1 MLNRIKRLLLLTED
15 DLNSP
20 SVPRL
25 RQSALRI
32 ILTSGMLLVLAI
44 ILHSSWRAYQLGFTH
59 VIIITV
65 SFYCS
70 VLLALLLSARFQ
82 LLSSIILL
90 LAVFAAGFCI
100 LFFVQERDLAKL
112 GAFFVYTTP
121 LISLMFFPRWVTF
134 SLIALNFIPFLLLL
148 SRYQPA
154 PFLSFSISLPQ
165 TYEYLHSLL
174 FLFFNLCIPL
184 ATLRIFSAFQRNAK
198 SLQQLNQQISR
209 SHQLYEEM
217 FENTSVA
224 TLLVN
229 EEGEVLKLNSKAGR
243 LLGVEQTALVHLASL
258 LVPAPEPGVSHAEP
272 FWQVQHI
279 ECQRKH
285 GAGSAVLLSHIGQT
299 ESGHLILQL
308 EDLSELRALHQRL
321 EHKEQERKI
330 WQAYD
335 LLTQLPNLLLFSR
348 MTQRQLKQAGQ
359 GILLIIRLCDV
370 KYFNQ
375 QHGYNAGDELL
386 KQFAQ
391 RTREI
396 LTSSVLLGRLRGVK
410 FIAWSPVPA
419 QAENPQAFAANL
431 LAQLPEQ
438 LVVGAQLAR
447 LSYELGVTTTTGE
460 VTGLE
465 HYIEQCESALEFAEH
480 YRQPIAFY
488 TAAAIAEREAEN
500 QLLVD
505 LKQALQQQ
513 QLKLWLQP
521 KASAQGS
528 VESFEALLRWEKQ
541 PGQFIAPD
549 RIIMLAE
556 KYGLLVQVSRFVLN
570 YALRLL
576 KRWRE
581 HGVPFPLSINLAGP
595 DIMDAVFFSELVSL
609 ATHQPWLVDK
619 LEIELTETS
628 IISQQQQMFE
638 KLTVLKKLGFRIAI
652 DDFGTGQASLSLLAK
667 LPASTLKL
675 DRSFLTG
682 FPHDRLQLK
691 VLQATIQLAKSLN
704 LKLIV
709 EGVETEVQRKFL
721 LRLGCEFMQGYLFS
735 KPNPVEYWH
744 EHRVFSPYFG
754 VKDTMQH
761 STAMS
766 TKPPLPA
773 RRLA

>member
-1 MLNRIKRLLLLTED
+1 MLDRIKRLLLLTED

-20 SVPRL
+20 SVPLL

-59 VIIITV
+59 VIIITL
-65 SFYCS
+65 SFSCL
-70 VLLALLLSARFQ
+70 VLLALILSVRFQ
-82 LLSSIILL
+82 VLSSVILL
-90 LAVFAAGFCI
+90 LTVFAAGFCI
-100 LFFVQERDLAKL
+100 LFFVQERDLARL

-134 SLIALNFIPFLLLL
+134 SVIGLNFIPFLLLV
-148 SRYQPA
+148 SRYQPE

-184 ATLRIFSAFQRNAK
+184 AILRVFSAFQRNAN
-198 SLQQLNQQISR
+198 SLKQLNQQISR

-229 EEGEVLKLNSKAGR
+229 DEGEILKLNSKACE
-243 LLGVEQTALVHLASL
+243 LLGLTQDMMGQLAKVLKPVVESEATQSA
-258 LVPAPEPGVSHAEP
+258 

-279 ECQRKH
+279 ECQRIKVED
-285 GAGSAVLLSHIGQT
+285 GAVLLSHIGET

-308 EDLSELRALHQRL
+308 EDLSELRLLHQRL
-321 EHKEQERKI
+321 EYREQERKI

-348 MTQRQLKQAGQ
+348 MTQRQLKQTEHGM
-359 GILLIIRLCDV
+359 LVIIRLCNV

-386 KQFAQ
+386 KQFAL
-391 RTREI
+391 RARENLTR
-396 LTSSVLLGRLRGVK
+396 SVILGRLRGVK
-410 FIAWSPVPA
+410 FIAWCPVPV
-419 QAENPQAFAANL
+419 QAESFQAFAANL

-438 LVVGAQLAR
+438 LAVGQQMVR
-447 LSYELGVTTTTGE
+447 LSYELGITSTIE
-460 VTGLE
+460 QELAIE

-480 YRQPIAFY
+480 YRQPISFY
-488 TAAAIAEREAEN
+488 TAAAVAEREAEN
-500 QLLVD
+500 QLLLD
-505 LKQALQQQ
+505 LKAAIQHQ
-513 QLKLWLQP
+513 QLMLWLQP
-521 KASAQGS
+521 KVTSQGR
-528 VESFEALLRWEKQ
+528 VESFEALLRWEIA
-541 PGQFIAPD
+541 PAQFVAPD
-549 RIIMLAE
+549 RIVALAE
-556 KYGLLVQVSRFVLN
+556 KYGLLVQVSRFVVNQAVRILS
-570 YALRLL
+570 
-576 KRWRE
+576 RWRE
-581 HGVPFPLSINLAGP
+581 RAVPFTLSINLAGP
-595 DIMDAVFFSELVSL
+595 DIMDAIFFSEIVSL
-609 ATHQPWLVDK
+609 ATHQPWLVEK

-628 IISQQQQMFE
+628 IITQQQLMFE

-691 VLQATIQLAKSLN
+691 VLQATIQLARSLN
-704 LKLIV
+704 LKLII
-709 EGVETEVQRKFL
+709 EGVETEIQRKFL
-721 LRLGCEFMQGYLFS
+721 LRLGGEFMQGYLFS
-735 KPNPVEYWH
+735 KPHPVEYWQA
-744 EHRVFSPYFG
+744 HRLFAAYFSIQDAAAKAAA
-754 VKDTMQH
+754 VSAKIAS
-761 STAMS
+761 STQ
-766 TKPPLPA
+766 
-773 RRLA
+773 RLA

>member
-32 ILTSGMLLVLAI
+32 ILTSGMLLVLGI

-59 VIIITV
+59 VIVITI
-65 SFYCS
+65 SFYCA

-90 LAVFAAGFCI
+90 FTVFAAGSCI
-100 LFFVQERDLAKL
+100 LFFVPEAELAKL
-112 GAFFVYTTP
+112 GIFFVYTAP

-134 SLIALNFIPFLLLL
+134 GVITLNFIPFLLLL

-184 ATLRIFSAFQRNAK
+184 ATLRIFSTFERNAN
-198 SLQQLNQQISR
+198 SLKQLNQQISR
-209 SHQLYEEM
+209 SNQLYEEM
-217 FENTSVA
+217 FENTNVA

-243 LLGVEQTALVHLASL
+243 LLGVEQGAVVHLASL
-258 LVPAPEPGVSHAEP
+258 LAPVSGTEVNNTEP
-272 FWQVQHI
+272 FWRVQHI
-279 ECQRKH
+279 ECQRQH
-285 GAGSAVLLSHIGQT
+285 GAGSAVLLSQVGQT
-299 ESGHLILQL
+299 ESGHLLLQL

-335 LLTQLPNLLLFSR
+335 LLTQLPNLSLFSR
-348 MTQRQLKQAGQ
+348 MTQRRLKQAEQ
-359 GILLIIRLCDV
+359 GIMIIIRLCNV
-370 KYFNQ
+370 KSFNQ

-396 LTSSVLLGRLRGVK
+396 LTNAVQLGRLRGVK
-410 FIAWSPVPA
+410 FIAWSPVPL
-419 QAENPQAFAANL
+419 QAESPQAFAANL

-438 LVVGAQLAR
+438 LAVGQQLVR
-447 LSYELGVTTTTGE
+447 LSYELGVTTTGSLTE
-460 VTGLE
+460 IE

-521 KASAQGS
+521 KTSAQGS

-556 KYGLLVQVSRFVLN
+556 KYGLLVQLSRFVLN

-576 KRWRE
+576 KRWHE
-581 HGVPFPLSINLAGP
+581 HDVPFPLSINLAGP

-721 LRLGCEFMQGYLFS
+721 QRLGCEFMQGYLFS
-735 KPNPVEYWH
+735 KPCSVEYWH
-744 EHRVFSPYFG
+744 AHRVFSPYFG
-754 VKDTMQH
+754 AKNTMQNA
-761 STAMS
+761 TAVP
-766 TKPPLPA
+766 TKQQSV
-773 RRLA
+773 RQLA